1 MLNVSLEAKKLAQA
15 TLDRLMAETVAHYS
29 KAGQPVLDADG
40 NFLHRG
46 STGCDNSTYEVIC
59 RHLFNKNGL
68 RKGDNF
74 ARKAEQDDVVVY
86 VGGHRMVVEI
96 KSGSDCIVGNIPE
109 KLGDHI
115 TRHTVDEI
123 LPKADLVCFA
133 ARVHDFED
141 LDDLLDESLVM
152 TREEFIEFCI
162 TYSGSKKQAFETAFK
177 LGVNGK
183 SCRDKNKERKASG
196 EVGRY
201 TNCIVLQP
209 SYAERRAQAITDNFE
224 YQTLRDWLEEN
235 GRA

>member
-1 MLNVSLEAKKLAQA
+1 MLNISLEAKKLAQA

-46 STGCDNSTYEVIC
+46 STGCDNSVYEVIC
-59 RHLFNKNGL
+59 RHLFNSCGL

-74 ARKAEQDDVVVY
+74 ARKAEQDDVTVY
-86 VGGHRMVVEI
+86 LNGKRFRIEI
-96 KSGSDCIVGNIPE
+96 KSGSDCIVGMIPAM
-109 KLGDHI
+109 LGDHI
-115 TRHTVDEI
+115 SRHTVDEI

-152 TREEFIEFCI
+152 TREEFIQFCI
-162 TYSGSKKQAFETAFK
+162 TYSGTRKQAFETAFK
-177 LGVNGK
+177 LGVNGTSLRK
-183 SCRDKNKERKASG
+183 DNKDRKAAG
-196 EVGRY
+196 QEGRW

-209 SYAERRAQAITDNFE
+209 AYAERRAQAITDNFE
-224 YQTLRDWLEEN
+224 YMTLRAWLEEN